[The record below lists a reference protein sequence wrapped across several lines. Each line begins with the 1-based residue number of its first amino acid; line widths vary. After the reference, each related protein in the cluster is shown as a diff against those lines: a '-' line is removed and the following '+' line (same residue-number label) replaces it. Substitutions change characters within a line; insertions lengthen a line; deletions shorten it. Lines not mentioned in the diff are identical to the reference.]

1 MVVVVAIAGAGAGVT
16 GMLQKPPAQIITL
29 HAVCSNRRYAIVDL
43 VLVFPWPDC
52 FTIFLL
58 LSADLDPDPYLDLPG
73 DAEIVMIGDQGVLA
87 TAEVPGDPSPQQ
99 QMERS
104 AAPARMVGGVQ
115 GVHRTR

>member
-16 GMLQKPPAQIITL
+16 
-29 HAVCSNRRYAIVDL
+29 
-43 VLVFPWPDC
+43 
-52 FTIFLL
+52 
-58 LSADLDPDPYLDLPG
+58 ADLGPDPYLDLPG

-104 AAPARMVGGVQ
+104 ATPARMVGGVQ
-115 GVHRTR
+115 GVHRIG